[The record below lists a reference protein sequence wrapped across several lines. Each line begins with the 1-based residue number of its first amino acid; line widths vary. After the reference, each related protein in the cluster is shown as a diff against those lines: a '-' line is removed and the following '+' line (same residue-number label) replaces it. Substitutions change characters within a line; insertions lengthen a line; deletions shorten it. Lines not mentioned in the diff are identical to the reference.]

1 MTMMKDSEKARLD
14 SFEKMLLSVR
24 EQFDEKSKKLTE
36 LKNAGKEKTATYR
49 QLFAEKMQLGNMLAL
64 YRLYGLIE

>member
-1 MTMMKDSEKARLD
+1 MMNDNEKSRLD

-24 EQFDEKSKKLTE
+24 EQYDDKSAKLTE

-49 QLFAEKMQLGNMLAL
+49 QLFAEKMQLGNILAM

>member
-1 MTMMKDSEKARLD
+1 MMKEVEKSRLD

-24 EQFDEKSKKLTE
+24 EQYDEKSRKLTE

-49 QLFAEKMQLGNMLAL
+49 QLFAEKMQLGNMLAM
-64 YRLYGLIE
+64 YRLYGLTE

>member
-1 MTMMKDSEKARLD
+1 MKDSEKSRLD

-24 EQFDEKSKKLTE
+24 VQFDEKSKKLTE
-36 LKNAGKEKTATYR
+36 LKSAGKEKTATYR
-49 QLFAEKMQLGNMLAL
+49 QLFAEKMQLGNMLAM

>member
-1 MTMMKDSEKARLD
+1 MTMIKDSEKSRLEG
-14 SFEKMLLSVR
+14 FEKMLLSVR
-24 EQFDEKSKKLTE
+24 EQYDEKSRKLTE

-49 QLFAEKMQLGNMLAL
+49 QLFAEKMQLGNMLAM

>member
-1 MTMMKDSEKARLD
+1 MNDNEKSRLD

-24 EQFDEKSKKLTE
+24 EQYDDKSAKLTE

-49 QLFAEKMQLGNMLAL
+49 QLFAEKMQLGNILAM

>member
-1 MTMMKDSEKARLD
+1 M
-14 SFEKMLLSVR
+14 R
-24 EQFDEKSKKLTE
+24 ESGLAGRNRPQEGDRGMKLTE

-49 QLFAEKMQLGNMLAL
+49 QLFAEKMQLGNMLAM

>member
-1 MTMMKDSEKARLD
+1 MMKDSEKSRLD

-24 EQFDEKSKKLTE
+24 EQFDEKSIKLTE

-49 QLFAEKMQLGNMLAL
+49 QLFAEKMQLGNVLAM
-64 YRLYGLIE
+64 YKLYGLIE

>member
-1 MTMMKDSEKARLD
+1 MMKEIEKTRLD

-24 EQFDEKSKKLTE
+24 EQYDEKSRKLTE

-49 QLFAEKMQLGNMLAL
+49 QLFAEKIQLGNMLAM
-64 YRLYGLIE
+64 YRLYGLTE

>member
-1 MTMMKDSEKARLD
+1 MKDSEKSRLY

-24 EQFDEKSKKLTE
+24 VQFDEKSKKLTE
-36 LKNAGKEKTATYR
+36 LKSAGKEKTATYR
-49 QLFAEKMQLGNMLAL
+49 QLFAEKMQLGNMLAM

>member
-1 MTMMKDSEKARLD
+1 MMKDSEKARLD

-24 EQFDEKSKKLTE
+24 EQFDEKSRKLTE

-49 QLFAEKMQLGNMLAL
+49 QLFAEKMQLGNMLAM

>member
-1 MTMMKDSEKARLD
+1 MIKDSEKARLD

-24 EQFDEKSKKLTE
+24 EQFDEKSRKLTE

-49 QLFAEKMQLGNMLAL
+49 QLFAEKMQLGNMLAM

>member
-1 MTMMKDSEKARLD
+1 MMKEIEKSRLD

-24 EQFDEKSKKLTE
+24 EQYDDKSAKLTE

-49 QLFAEKMQLGNMLAL
+49 QLFAEKMQLGNMLAM
-64 YRLYGLIE
+64 YRLYGLTE